1 MQISIGKDLFS
12 IEKSNS
18 RLDIRIPFLR
28 FGKYADNDGGI
39 EYKFHFDATTFIGGS
54 SYDYGNTFTFMILGF
69 GFDYWWTNALGAIE
83 EVEED
88 DDD

>member
-1 MQISIGKDLFS
+1 MQISIGKNLFS
-12 IEKSNS
+12 IERSNS

-28 FGKYADNDGGI
+28 FGKYSDNEGGV

-69 GFDYWWTNALGAIE
+69 GFDYWWTNKF
-83 EVEED
+83 EVDAEEED
-88 DDD
+88 V

>member
-1 MQISIGKDLFS
+1 MQISIGKNLFS
-12 IEKSNS
+12 IERSNS

-28 FGKYADNDGGI
+28 FGKYADNDGGV

-69 GFDYWWTNALGAIE
+69 GFDYWWTDKLETIE
-83 EVEED
+83 EED
-88 DDD
+88 DI

>member
-1 MQISIGKDLFS
+1 MQISIGKNLFS

-28 FGKYADNDGGI
+28 FGKYSDNEGGV
-39 EYKFHFDATTFIGGS
+39 EYKFHFDVTTFIGGS

-69 GFDYWWTNALGAIE
+69 GFDYWWTNKF
-83 EVEED
+83 EVDAED
-88 DDD
+88 EDV

>member
-1 MQISIGKDLFS
+1 MQISIGKNLFS

-28 FGKYADNDGGI
+28 FGKYSDDNGGI
-39 EYKFHFDATTFIGGS
+39 EYKFHFDVTTFIGGS

-69 GFDYWWTNALGAIE
+69 GFDYWWTNKF
-83 EVEED
+83 EVDTED
-88 DDD
+88 EDV

>member
-1 MQISIGKDLFS
+1 MQISIGKNLFS
-12 IEKSNS
+12 IERAIS

-28 FGKYADNDGGI
+28 FGKYSDNEGGV

-69 GFDYWWTNALGAIE
+69 GFDYWWTNKF
-83 EVEED
+83 EVDAEEED
-88 DDD
+88 V

>member
-1 MQISIGKDLFS
+1 MQISIGKNLFS

-28 FGKYADNDGGI
+28 FGKYSDNEGGV
-39 EYKFHFDATTFIGGS
+39 EYKFHFDVTTFIGGS

-69 GFDYWWTNALGAIE
+69 GFDYWWTNKF
-83 EVEED
+83 EVDAEEED
-88 DDD
+88 V

>member
-1 MQISIGKDLFS
+1 MQISIGKNLFS

-28 FGKYADNDGGI
+28 FGKYADSDGGI

-54 SYDYGNTFTFMILGF
+54 NYDYGNTFTFMILGF
-69 GFDYWWTNALGAIE
+69 GFDYWWTNKFEADT
-83 EVEED
+83 ED
-88 DDD
+88 EDV